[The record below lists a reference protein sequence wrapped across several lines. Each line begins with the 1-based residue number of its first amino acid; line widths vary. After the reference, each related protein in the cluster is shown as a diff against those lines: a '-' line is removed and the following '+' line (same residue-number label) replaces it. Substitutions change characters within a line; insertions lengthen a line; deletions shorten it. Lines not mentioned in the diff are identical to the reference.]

1 MTGGEDDLW
10 REVTKTIKPLKN
22 DKPVVTRVIKVKK
35 AIINSP
41 EFVPDNAPKNLPSP
55 LPQKQLKKLRQK
67 KIPVEASIDLHGM
80 VIEKAH
86 QSARRFLQNAF
97 KNQLRC
103 VEVITGRGDPL
114 RGTGLLKRELP
125 HWLAEPALRALVLH
139 YEENPASRG
148 GSYLIMLRRNKSA
161 D

>member
-1 MTGGEDDLW
+1 MTDDEDNLW

-22 DKPVVTRVIKVKK
+22 KKPVVTPVIKVRK
-35 AIINSP
+35 AVIASQ
-41 EFVPDNAPKNLPSP
+41 EFIPDALPKNVSSP
-55 LPQKQLKKLRQK
+55 LAQKQIKKLRQK
-67 KIPVEASIDLHGM
+67 KIPVEGSIDLHGM

-86 QSARRFLQNAF
+86 QAAKRFLQDAF

-125 HWLAEPALRALVLH
+125 IWLVEPNLRAIILH
-139 YEENPASRG
+139 CEENPASRG